1 MWERMR
7 SRCKGIS
14 LRQEGQLLV
23 NKSKCAGRGGGE
35 VMCVWKLEDGCRR
48 GGTGSSKDSWEF
60 GFLCQVEIKV
70 AHSCQGG
77 W

>member
-1 MWERMR
+1 MR

-23 NKSKCAGRGGGE
+23 NKGKCAGRGGGE

-48 GGTGSSKDSWEF
+48 GGTGSSKDS
-60 GFLCQVEIKV
+60 
-70 AHSCQGG
+70 
-77 W
+77 

>member
-1 MWERMR
+1 MR

-35 VMCVWKLEDGCRR
+35 VMCVCGNWRMDVGEVVQEVQRIPESLVFSVR
-48 GGTGSSKDSWEF
+48 
-60 GFLCQVEIKV
+60 
-70 AHSCQGG
+70 
-77 W
+77 